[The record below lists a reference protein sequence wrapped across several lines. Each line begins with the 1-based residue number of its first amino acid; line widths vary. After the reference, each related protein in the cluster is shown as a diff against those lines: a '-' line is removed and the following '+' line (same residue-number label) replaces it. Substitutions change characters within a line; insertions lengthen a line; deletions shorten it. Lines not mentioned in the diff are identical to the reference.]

1 MEKKCVFLQNNLPL
15 PTLHVIVPLIV
26 PCIDPITWIFGVIDP
41 TWFTIWSVYKCFI
54 VSSYDNNLIRVVWN
68 LGRWKTAVDQSFYCK
83 VYYWYYLGHM
93 WIVQLQ
99 ALAIHQKLGV
109 IQKTILIF
117 LVHCIFRVKIRKMHI
132 KLIYTV
138 VIAQGPD
145 QIKEIIQK
153 AF

>member
-1 MEKKCVFLQNNLPL
+1 MAVLDSLVFICLVRAGQSMILVVESVRFKKKTWKLKTTMKILVPYFLRLLNYSTVFNARNWSWKKKCVFLQNNLSL

-83 VYYWYYLGHM
+83 VY
-93 WIVQLQ
+93 
-99 ALAIHQKLGV
+99 
-109 IQKTILIF
+109 
-117 LVHCIFRVKIRKMHI
+117 
-132 KLIYTV
+132 
-138 VIAQGPD
+138 
-145 QIKEIIQK
+145 
-153 AF
+153 